1 MTLIQEK
8 VNQAI
13 EILKEQETDMWLT
26 FVRETSGVRDPA
38 LDLLIGAN
46 DLTWESALIFTRAGN
61 RIAIIGNLE
70 KDAVSR
76 LGVFDEILGY
86 DKSVRELLRE
96 TITRLN
102 PDRIAVN
109 TSRNNV
115 HADGLTH
122 AMYEFLK
129 EYLAGTP
136 YADRLVSAEPIINAL
151 RGRKTAT
158 ELARI
163 RKAVE
168 ITDEIFKKTYAFIK
182 VGMTEIE
189 VGAYMH
195 KLVREYGVREHRCGA
210 VATLAPVASKLPDS
224 IGIGLA
230 WPAENCPA
238 VNSGPNSPVGHNGP
252 TDIKIERG
260 HIIHFDFGVKYED
273 YCSDIQHVCYVLRE
287 GETEVPVEIQRGFIT
302 LRTAVEKSREA
313 MQVGVTGNSID
324 TISRE
329 ILTDSGYPE
338 YPYALGHQ
346 LGRVAHDGGALLGPL
361 WEKYGDSP
369 NQKLEVGQVFTI
381 EPGLAIP
388 GYGYLGLEED
398 VVMTA
403 NGAEYIGEP
412 QREIILIKG

>member
-13 EILKEQETDMWLT
+13 EILKEQDTDMWLT

-38 LDLLIGAN
+38 LDFLIGAN
-46 DLTWESALIFTRAGN
+46 DLTWPSALIITRKGEK
-61 RIAIIGNLE
+61 IAIIGNLE
-70 KDAVSR
+70 KDALQR
-76 LGVFDEILGY
+76 LNVFDEILGY
-86 DKSVRELLRE
+86 DTAVSELLRT

-136 YADRLVSAEPIINAL
+136 YADRLVSAEPIINSL
-151 RGRKTAT
+151 RGRKTPA

-195 KLVREYGVREHRCGA
+195 KLANEYGV
-210 VATLAPVASKLPDS
+210 
-224 IGIGLA
+224 GLA

-238 VNSGPNSPVGHNGP
+238 VNSGPNKVVGHNGP
-252 TDIKIERG
+252 TEIRIERG

-287 GETEVPVEIQRGFIT
+287 DETEAPLEIQRGFIT

-329 ILTDSGYPE
+329 IVTDSGYPE

-398 VVMTA
+398 VVITEK
-403 NGAEYIGEP
+403 GAEYIGEP
-412 QREIILIKG
+412 QREIILIQG

>member
-1 MTLIQEK
+1 MPLIQEK

-13 EILKEQETDMWLT
+13 EILKEQNTDMWLT

-38 LDLLIGAN
+38 LDFLIGEN
-46 DLTWESALIFTRAGN
+46 DLTWPSALILTRKGGK
-61 RIAIIGNLE
+61 IAIIGNLE
-70 KDAVSR
+70 KESLERMD
-76 LGVFDEILGY
+76 VFDEILGY
-86 DKSVRELLRE
+86 DTAVSGLLKE

-136 YADRLVSAEPIINAL
+136 YADRLVSAEPVISAM
-151 RGRKTAT
+151 RGRKTPA
-158 ELARI
+158 EQERV

-168 ITDEIFKKTYAFIK
+168 ITDEIFKKTFAHIK
-182 VGMTEIE
+182 VGMSEIE
-189 VGAYMH
+189 VGEYMQ
-195 KLVREYGVREHRCGA
+195 KLARENNVE
-210 VATLAPVASKLPDS
+210 
-224 IGIGLA
+224 LA

-287 GETEVPVEIQRGFIT
+287 GETKAPAEVQRGFDVI
-302 LRTAVEKSREA
+302 RAAVEKSREA
-313 MQVGVTGNSID
+313 MKAGVTGNSID
-324 TISRE
+324 VISRK
-329 ILTDSGYPE
+329 IVTDAGYPE

-369 NQKLEVGQVFTI
+369 NQKLEVGQIFTI
-381 EPGLAIP
+381 EPGLAVE
-388 GYGYLGLEED
+388 GYGYIGLEED
-398 VVMTA
+398 VVITT
-403 NGAEYIGEP
+403 NGAEYFGEP
-412 QREIILIKG
+412 QREVILLKG